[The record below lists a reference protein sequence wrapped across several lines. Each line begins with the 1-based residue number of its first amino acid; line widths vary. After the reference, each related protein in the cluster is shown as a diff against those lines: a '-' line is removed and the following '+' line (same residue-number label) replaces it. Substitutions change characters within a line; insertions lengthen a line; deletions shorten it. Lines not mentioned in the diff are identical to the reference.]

1 MIRKNI
7 GENIR
12 RDINNG
18 IIIDVEYATIVLNGR
33 YFVFGVGLQLESCGH
48 TLFNYTSV
56 VTF

>member
-33 YFVFGVGLQLESCGH
+33 YSVCGVRLQLESCGH
-48 TLFNYTSV
+48 TLFNYISV